1 MPADATPDLLP
12 AETDEAPAARRGTPQ
27 QQPDR
32 PADIP
37 ATVPEK
43 APRRSHRRSIRW
55 AMFALLPLALI
66 GGAYWYVTGGQVM
79 STDDAYVNA
88 EMVGISTDVSGI
100 VQQID
105 ATENQHVDKGQVLYR
120 LDPRQFQI
128 ALENAKANLAETALT
143 ITSMKQDYG
152 RMLSDVAAQ
161 QAQVALD
168 QATYDRNASLV
179 GTGAVSRSNY
189 DQARFTLEAAK
200 GKLESLRQQAAVQL
214 AKLGGNPNIPVDA
227 APAVLAGQGAG

>member
-88 EMVGISTDVSGI
+88 GMVGISTDVSGI

-105 ATENQHVDKGQVLYR
+105 ATENQHVDKGQVLVSPGSPSVPDR
-120 LDPRQFQI
+120 PRKCEGHPRRDG
-128 ALENAKANLAETALT
+128 ADDHVDEAGLWAHVERCRCA
-143 ITSMKQDYG
+143 
-152 RMLSDVAAQ
+152 
-161 QAQVALD
+161 
-168 QATYDRNASLV
+168 
-179 GTGAVSRSNY
+179 TGAGRARSG
-189 DQARFTLEAAK
+189 DLRPQRIAREYRRRVQIQ
-200 GKLESLRQQAAVQL
+200 LR
-214 AKLGGNPNIPVDA
+214 P
-227 APAVLAGQGAG
+227 GAFHA